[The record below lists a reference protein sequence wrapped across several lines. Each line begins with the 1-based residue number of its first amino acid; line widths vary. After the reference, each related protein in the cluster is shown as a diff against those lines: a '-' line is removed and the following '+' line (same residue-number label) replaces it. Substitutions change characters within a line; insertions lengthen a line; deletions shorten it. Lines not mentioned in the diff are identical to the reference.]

1 MLTAYTPNNQSLQVH
16 QGGRFIE
23 KIFTD
28 QAGQQFKLVF
38 FVALINGEVKGTL
51 VSAQPM
57 QRRSDLGMR
66 SGRGQTSAEVL
77 YLPISIPKNDV
88 VTEYIP
94 AYVPVISPFNELFF
108 FTSQPTRAP
117 SL

>member
-1 MLTAYTPNNQSLQVH
+1 MLTLKNPHNQALQVH

-28 QAGQQFKLVF
+28 QSGQQFKLVF
-38 FVALINGEVKGTL
+38 FVALVNGEVKGTL
-51 VSAQPM
+51 ISAQPVG
-57 QRRSDLGMR
+57 SVDVGA
-66 SGRGQTSAEVL
+66 TCA
-77 YLPISIPKNDV
+77 YLPISLSINKV
-88 VTEYIP
+88 VTEY
-94 AYVPVISPFNELFF
+94 VPTYASVVSPFNKFFF

>member
-1 MLTAYTPNNQSLQVH
+1 MLTAYTPKNQSLQVY
-16 QGGRFIE
+16 QGGRFVE

-38 FVALINGEVKGTL
+38 FVALVNGEVKGTL

-57 QRRSDLGMR
+57 QRRSGLG
-66 SGRGQTSAEVL
+66 GQASAEVL
-77 YLPISIPKNDV
+77 YLPISVPQNDV

-94 AYVPVISPFNELFF
+94 AYVPVISPYNELFF

-117 SL
+117 SF

>member
-1 MLTAYTPNNQSLQVH
+1 MLTAYTPKNQSLQVH

-28 QAGQQFKLVF
+28 QNGQQFKLVF

-51 VSAQPM
+51 VSAKPIAKNSFNAQ
-57 QRRSDLGMR
+57 DL
-66 SGRGQTSAEVL
+66 VC
-77 YLPISIPKNDV
+77 LPISVPQNDV
-88 VTEYIP
+88 ITEYIP
-94 AYVPVISPFNELFF
+94 AYTPIVSPFNELFF

-117 SL
+117 SF

>member
-1 MLTAYTPNNQSLQVH
+1 MLTPYKQPNQALQIH
-16 QGGRFIE
+16 QGGRFVE

-28 QAGQQFKLVF
+28 QNGQQFKLVF
-38 FVALINGEVKGTL
+38 FVALVNGEVKGTL
-51 VSAQPM
+51 VSARPCGNNVC
-57 QRRSDLGMR
+57 S
-66 SGRGQTSAEVL
+66 TETVF
-77 YLPISIPKNDV
+77 LPISIPKVEAD
-88 VTEYIP
+88 TEYIP